1 MHRFHMKDITGKVAV
16 VTGAGRGI
24 GRAVAVEL
32 AHMGARVVVASRSV
46 AELEETAQMAGSA
59 SVFPTDV
66 RKKDDVHRLLEHA
79 VSQFGPVDILVN
91 AAGIGVASPVVDFS
105 DSDYDAVLDT
115 NLKSIF
121 LASRCV
127 LPSMIERGT
136 GHIINIASIA
146 GKVGS
151 ANLAVYCAS
160 KFGVVGFTQ
169 ALAEEVRQHG
179 IRVSLICPGSTDT
192 SFLGSSS
199 KSSKS
204 RERMLSPADIA
215 HAVTMLVTQ
224 EANSFISE
232 VIIRPTMK
240 P

>member
-1 MHRFHMKDITGKVAV
+1 MAEITGKVAV

-24 GRAVAVEL
+24 GQAIAVEL
-32 AHMGARVVVASRSV
+32 ARKGAKVVIASRSV
-46 AELEETAQMAGSA
+46 SELEQTARLSGA
-59 SVFPTDV
+59 STVAIPTDV
-66 RKKDDVHRLLEHA
+66 RQKDQVHRLLEDA
-79 VSQFGPVDILVN
+79 ASKVGPIDILVN
-91 AAGIGVASPVVDFS
+91 AAGIGVAGPVVEYTDADF
-105 DSDYDAVLDT
+105 DAVLET

-121 LASRCV
+121 LASREV
-127 LPSMIERGT
+127 LPSMIARGT

-160 KFGVVGFTQ
+160 KFGVVGFSQ

-179 IRVSLICPGSTDT
+179 IRVSVICPGSTDT

-199 KSSKS
+199 KSTKS
-204 RERMLSPADIA
+204 RDRMLTPADVA
-215 HAVTMLVTQ
+215 HAVTMIVTQ
-224 EANSFISE
+224 ETNSFISE
-232 VIIRPTMK
+232 VIMRPTMK

>member
-1 MHRFHMKDITGKVAV
+1 MTNINGKVAV

-24 GRAVAVEL
+24 GRAIAVEL
-32 AHMGARVVVASRSV
+32 ARQGARVVVAARNV
-46 AELEETAQMAGSA
+46 TELEETANMAGSA
-59 SVFPTDV
+59 TVIPTDV
-66 RKKDDVHRLLEHA
+66 RKKDDVERLLGHA
-79 VSQFGPVDILVN
+79 ASQLGPIDILVN
-91 AAGIGVASPVVDFS
+91 AAGIGVAGPVVDFS

-121 LASRCV
+121 FASRCV
-127 LPSMIERGT
+127 LPSMIERRT
-136 GHIINIASIA
+136 GHIVNIASIA

-169 ALAEEVRQHG
+169 ALAEEVRQYG

-204 RERMLSPADIA
+204 RDKMLSPADVA
-215 HAVTMLVTQ
+215 HAVMSIVTQ
-224 EANSFISE
+224 EPNSFISE
-232 VIIRPTMK
+232 IVIRPTMK

>member
-1 MHRFHMKDITGKVAV
+1 MKDITGKVAV

-32 AHMGARVVVASRSV
+32 AQTGARVVLASRSIT
-46 AELEETAQMAGSA
+46 ELEETARMAGSG
-59 SVFPTDV
+59 SVVLTDV
-66 RKKDDVHRLLEHA
+66 RKNDDIHRLVEHA
-79 VSQFGPVDILVN
+79 ASKFGPVDILVN
-91 AAGIGVASPVVDFS
+91 AAGIGVAGPVVDFS
-105 DSDYDAVLDT
+105 DSDYDVILDT

-121 LASRCV
+121 FACRGV
-127 LPSMIERGT
+127 LPSMIERRT

-204 RERMLSPADIA
+204 REKMLSPSDIA
-215 HAVTMLVTQ
+215 HAVTMIVTQ

-232 VIIRPTMK
+232 VVIRPTMK

>member
-1 MHRFHMKDITGKVAV
+1 MTDISGKVAV
-16 VTGAGRGI
+16 VTGSGRGI
-24 GRAVAVEL
+24 GRAIAVEL
-32 AHMGARVVVASRSV
+32 SQKGARVVVTARNVS
-46 AELEETAQMAGSA
+46 ELEETARLAGSA
-59 SVFPTDV
+59 TIIPADV
-66 RKKDDVHRLLEHA
+66 RKKDDVHRLLGQA
-79 VSQFGPVDILVN
+79 ASQLGPIDILVN
-91 AAGIGVASPVVDFS
+91 AAGIGVAGPVLDFS
-105 DSDYDAVLDT
+105 DSDYNDVLDT

-121 LASRCV
+121 FASRCV
-127 LPSMIERGT
+127 LPSMIERRT
-136 GHIINIASIA
+136 GHIVNIASIA

-169 ALAEEVRQHG
+169 ALAEEVRQYG

-204 RERMLSPADIA
+204 RDKMLSPADVA
-215 HAVTMLVTQ
+215 HAVMSIVTQ
-224 EANSFISE
+224 EHNSFISE
-232 VIIRPTMK
+232 IVIRPTMK

>member
-1 MHRFHMKDITGKVAV
+1 MTDIKNKVAV

-32 AHMGARVVVASRSV
+32 ARMGARVVLASRS
-46 AELEETAQMAGSA
+46 ASELEETARIIGTASA
-59 SVFPTDV
+59 IPTDV
-66 RKKDDVHRLLEHA
+66 RNKDEVHRLLDHA
-79 VSQFGPVDILVN
+79 ASNFGPVDILVN
-91 AAGIGVASPVVDFS
+91 AAGVGVSGPVIEFS
-105 DSDYDAVLDT
+105 DADYDAILET
-115 NLKSIF
+115 NLKSVF
-121 LASRCV
+121 MASRYV
-127 LPSMIERGT
+127 LPSMISRGT

-160 KFGVVGFTQ
+160 KFGLVGFTQ
-169 ALAEEVRQHG
+169 SLAEEVRQHG

-192 SFLGSSS
+192 GFLGSSS
-199 KSSKS
+199 KAAKS
-204 RERMLSPADIA
+204 RERMLSPSDIA
-215 HAVTMLVTQ
+215 HAVRMLVSQ
-224 EANSFISE
+224 EPNSFISE

>member
-1 MHRFHMKDITGKVAV
+1 MKEITNKVAV

-24 GRAVAVEL
+24 GRAVAIEL
-32 AHMGARVVVASRSV
+32 ARMGARVAVASRNES
-46 AELEETAQMAGSA
+46 ELQETARLAGSA
-59 SVFPTDV
+59 SVVPTDV
-66 RKKDDVHRLLEHA
+66 RNKAEVHRLLEYA
-79 VSQFGPVDILVN
+79 ASQLGPIDILVN
-91 AAGIGVASPVVDFS
+91 AAGIGVAGPVVGFS
-105 DSDYDAVLDT
+105 DADYDAVLDT

-121 LASRCV
+121 QASRCV

-169 ALAEEVRQHG
+169 ALAEEVRQYG

-204 RERMLSPADIA
+204 RDRMLSPSDIA
-215 HAVTMLVTQ
+215 HAVRMLVTQ

>member
-1 MHRFHMKDITGKVAV
+1 MKDITGKVAV

-32 AHMGARVVVASRSV
+32 AQTGARVVLASRSIT
-46 AELEETAQMAGSA
+46 ELEETARMAGSG
-59 SVFPTDV
+59 SVVLTDV
-66 RKKDDVHRLLEHA
+66 RKNDDIHRLLEHA
-79 VSQFGPVDILVN
+79 ASKFGPVDILVN
-91 AAGIGVASPVVDFS
+91 AAGLGVAGPVVDFS
-105 DSDYDAVLDT
+105 DSDYDAILDT

-121 LASRCV
+121 FACRGV
-127 LPSMIERGT
+127 LPSMIERRT

-204 RERMLSPADIA
+204 REKMLSPSDIA
-215 HAVTMLVTQ
+215 HAVTMIVTQ

-232 VIIRPTMK
+232 VVIRPTMK

>member
-1 MHRFHMKDITGKVAV
+1 MRDIKEKVAV

-24 GRAVAVEL
+24 GRAIAIEL
-32 AHMGARVVVASRSV
+32 GRMGARVVIGSRG
-46 AELEETAQMAGSA
+46 ATELEETAQLIESTVGTASA
-59 SVFPTDV
+59 ILTDV
-66 RKKDDVHRLLEHA
+66 RKKDEVHRLLEHA
-79 VSQFGPVDILVN
+79 ASQVGPVDILVN
-91 AAGIGVASPVVDFS
+91 CAGTGVSRPVVDFT
-105 DSDYDAVLDT
+105 DADYDAILET
-115 NLKSIF
+115 NLKSVF
-121 LASRCV
+121 LTCRYV
-127 LPSMIERGT
+127 LPSMIARGT

-160 KFGVVGFTQ
+160 KFGLVGFTQ
-169 ALAEEVRQHG
+169 SLAEEVRQHG
-179 IRVSLICPGSTDT
+179 VRVSLICPGSTDT
-192 SFLGSSS
+192 NFLGSSN
-199 KSSKS
+199 KSSKI

-215 HAVTMLVTQ
+215 HAVRMLVLQ

>member
-1 MHRFHMKDITGKVAV
+1 MTDIKGKVAV

-24 GRAVAVEL
+24 GRAIAVEL
-32 AHMGARVVVASRSV
+32 ARNGARVVVAARNV
-46 AELEETAQMAGSA
+46 TELEETAQKAGSA
-59 SVFPTDV
+59 SVIPTDV
-66 RKKDDVHRLLEHA
+66 RKKDEVRRLLEDTTLRI
-79 VSQFGPVDILVN
+79 GPIDILVN
-91 AAGIGVASPVVDFS
+91 AAGIGVAGPVVDFS
-105 DSDYDAVLDT
+105 DSDYDAIFDT

-121 LASRCV
+121 LASRLV
-127 LPSMIERGT
+127 LPSMMERRT

-204 RERMLSPADIA
+204 RDRMLSPSDIA
-215 HAVTMLVTQ
+215 HAVMTIVTQ

>member
-1 MHRFHMKDITGKVAV
+1 MTDISGKVAV
-16 VTGAGRGI
+16 ITGSGRGI
-24 GRAVAVEL
+24 GRAIAVEL
-32 AHMGARVVVASRSV
+32 SQKGARVVVTARNVS
-46 AELEETAQMAGSA
+46 ELEETARLAGSA
-59 SVFPTDV
+59 TIIPADV
-66 RKKDDVHRLLEHA
+66 RKKDDIHRLLGQA
-79 VSQFGPVDILVN
+79 ASQLGPIDILVN
-91 AAGIGVASPVVDFS
+91 AAGIGVAGPVLDFS
-105 DSDYDAVLDT
+105 DSDYNDVLDT

-121 LASRCV
+121 FASRCV
-127 LPSMIERGT
+127 LPSMIERRT
-136 GHIINIASIA
+136 GHIVNIASIA

-169 ALAEEVRQHG
+169 ALAEEVRQYG

-204 RERMLSPADIA
+204 RDKMLSPADVA
-215 HAVTMLVTQ
+215 HAVMSIVTQ
-224 EANSFISE
+224 EPNSFISE
-232 VIIRPTMK
+232 IVIRPTMK

>member
-1 MHRFHMKDITGKVAV
+1 MTNIKGKVAV

-24 GRAVAVEL
+24 GRAIAVEL
-32 AHMGARVVVASRSV
+32 ARQGARVVVAARNV
-46 AELEETAQMAGSA
+46 TELEETANMAGSA
-59 SVFPTDV
+59 TVIPTDV
-66 RKKDDVHRLLEHA
+66 RKKDDVERLLGHA
-79 VSQFGPVDILVN
+79 ASQLGPIDILVN
-91 AAGIGVASPVVDFS
+91 AAGIGVAGPVVDFS

-121 LASRCV
+121 FASRCV
-127 LPSMIERGT
+127 LPSMIERRT
-136 GHIINIASIA
+136 GHLVNIASIA

-169 ALAEEVRQHG
+169 ALAEEVRQYG

-204 RERMLSPADIA
+204 RDKMLSPADVA
-215 HAVTMLVTQ
+215 HAVMSIVTQ
-224 EANSFISE
+224 EPNSFISE
-232 VIIRPTMK
+232 IVIRPTMK